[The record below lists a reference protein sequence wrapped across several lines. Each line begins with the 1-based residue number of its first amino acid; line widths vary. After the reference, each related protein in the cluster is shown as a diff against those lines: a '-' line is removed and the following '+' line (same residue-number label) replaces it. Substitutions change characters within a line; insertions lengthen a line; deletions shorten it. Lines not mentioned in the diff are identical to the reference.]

1 MCYESLLLTLPKH
14 FCNFQRLLK
23 IEDYF
28 CGLAVGDI
36 DVLLQNAFQD
46 HTLVEII
53 FTGIFRST
61 SYYYF
66 GEVRGGGAH
75 ATESCLAAFFRFR
88 ANLLRI

>member
-23 IEDYF
+23 IEVYF
-28 CGLAVGDI
+28 CGLAVGDN
-36 DVLLQNAFQD
+36 VLLKNALQD
-46 HTLVEII
+46 HTPVETI
-53 FTGIFRST
+53 FTEIFRST